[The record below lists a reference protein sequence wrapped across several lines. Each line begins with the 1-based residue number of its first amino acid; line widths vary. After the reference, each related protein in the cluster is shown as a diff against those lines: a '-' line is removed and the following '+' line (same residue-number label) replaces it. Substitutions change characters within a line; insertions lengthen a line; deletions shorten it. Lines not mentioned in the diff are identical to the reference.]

1 MIENDVVI
9 LKQMRAELQQRI
21 SALDSVIQILE
32 QINFGT
38 NSAETEIEIEEDVPK
53 TKKKKTKNTSFESS
67 IDLTKIPD
75 FNPNGGGI
83 RDE

>member
-21 SALDSVIQILE
+21 SALDSTIQILE

-38 NSAETEIEIEEDVPK
+38 NSAETEIEEYVPK

-83 RDE
+83 RDV

>member
-38 NSAETEIEIEEDVPK
+38 NSVETEIEEDVPK

-75 FNPNGGGI
+75 FNPKGGGI

>member
-38 NSAETEIEIEEDVPK
+38 NSAETEIEEDVPK

-83 RDE
+83 RDV

>member
-38 NSAETEIEIEEDVPK
+38 NSVETEIEEDVPK

>member
-38 NSAETEIEIEEDVPK
+38 NSAETEIEEDVPK